1 MSFGL
6 YGRRMIKSD
15 ETEVTV
21 ENVVA
26 ILNKAL
32 PYHWENRSEIQYLWY
47 YYRGLQPILNR
58 EKQVRPEIC
67 NKIVEN
73 RANEIVSFKSGYLMG
88 EPLQYVSRGNG
99 DNLSDAINQLNEFV
113 FAEEKPAKDKE
124 LADWFHICGTSFRMV
139 LPDEDV
145 GEDDDSPFEIY
156 TLDPRNTF
164 VVYNNGL
171 GNKPLLGVKY
181 VVDDNGIVHYSCYSD
196 HEYFEI
202 VESHIIKAE
211 PHILGDI
218 PIIEY
223 PLNIA
228 RIGAFE
234 LVIPLLD
241 AINLTDSNRQDG
253 VEQFIQALMLF
264 HNVDISSDD
273 YEKLREEGA
282 IKFRDIDPQLKAEV
296 AYLTST
302 LNQGET
308 QTLVDHMY
316 QTVLTICG
324 MPNRNGGTSTSDT
337 GSAVIMRDG
346 WSAAEAR
353 AKDSELMFKKSE
365 RIFLKLILNICKTLK
380 GMDLKVCNIEIRF
393 TRRNYEN
400 ILQKAQVL
408 DLMLKNSKIH
418 PRLAFEHCGLF
429 VDSDLAYT
437 LSAEYE
443 EEQEK
448 QLKEA
453 QQWLNG
459 SKEAQ
464 EWFERTKRVIELK
477 SKRKPSQFEVFHHLN
492 KVRKE
497 VTDLL
502 LRDFGYSKRKAA
514 QRLEK
519 KFSGRSYEE
528 LTDVEKEIYDHF
540 RKQQEAF
547 DTWFIEDERK
557 AVVDCLRSIGE
568 HVYTANSIYP
578 TYYEELVERRVHQ
591 DLAIGQCYR
600 LVQELQY
607 AIETLPV
614 DVNTFLRFGEDIQRE
629 IDLIKGWRK
638 SDNKFKGAIS
648 ATAANF
654 ANVNNNGNAN
664 NNNASNSNGV
674 RPDFDT
680 SIK

>member
-1 MSFGL
+1 M
-6 YGRRMIKSD
+6 
-15 ETEVTV
+15 
-21 ENVVA
+21 
-26 ILNKAL
+26 
-32 PYHWENRSEIQYLWY
+32 
-47 YYRGLQPILNR
+47 
-58 EKQVRPEIC
+58 
-67 NKIVEN
+67 
-73 RANEIVSFKSGYLMG
+73 
-88 EPLQYVSRGNG
+88 
-99 DNLSDAINQLNEFV
+99 
-113 FAEEKPAKDKE
+113 
-124 LADWFHICGTSFRMV
+124 
-139 LPDEDV
+139 
-145 GEDDDSPFEIY
+145 
-156 TLDPRNTF
+156 
-164 VVYNNGL
+164 
-171 GNKPLLGVKY
+171 
-181 VVDDNGIVHYSCYSD
+181 VDDNGIVHYSCYSD

-202 VESHIIKAE
+202 VESHIIKVE

-296 AYLTST
+296 SYLTST

-437 LSAEYE
+437 LSAEYA

-448 QLKEA
+448 K
-453 QQWLNG
+453 
-459 SKEAQ
+459 AQ
-464 EWFERTKRVIELK
+464 ELLEKQNTE
-477 SKRKPSQFEVFHHLN
+477 
-492 KVRKE
+492 KE
-497 VTDLL
+497 DETD
-502 LRDFGYSKRKAA
+502 DSNTDKGNGTAGGNAA
-514 QRLEK
+514 QARQQ
-519 KFSGRSYEE
+519 SG
-528 LTDVEKEIYDHF
+528 
-540 RKQQEAF
+540 
-547 DTWFIEDERK
+547 
-557 AVVDCLRSIGE
+557 
-568 HVYTANSIYP
+568 
-578 TYYEELVERRVHQ
+578 
-591 DLAIGQCYR
+591 
-600 LVQELQY
+600 
-607 AIETLPV
+607 
-614 DVNTFLRFGEDIQRE
+614 
-629 IDLIKGWRK
+629 
-638 SDNKFKGAIS
+638 S
-648 ATAANF
+648 A
-654 ANVNNNGNAN
+654 
-664 NNNASNSNGV
+664 
-674 RPDFDT
+674 D
-680 SIK
+680 

>member
-139 LPDEDV
+139 LPDEDA

-202 VESHIIKAE
+202 VESHIIKVE

-253 VEQFIQALMLF
+253 V
-264 HNVDISSDD
+264 
-273 YEKLREEGA
+273 
-282 IKFRDIDPQLKAEV
+282 
-296 AYLTST
+296 
-302 LNQGET
+302 
-308 QTLVDHMY
+308 
-316 QTVLTICG
+316 
-324 MPNRNGGTSTSDT
+324 
-337 GSAVIMRDG
+337 
-346 WSAAEAR
+346 
-353 AKDSELMFKKSE
+353 
-365 RIFLKLILNICKTLK
+365 
-380 GMDLKVCNIEIRF
+380 
-393 TRRNYEN
+393 
-400 ILQKAQVL
+400 
-408 DLMLKNSKIH
+408 
-418 PRLAFEHCGLF
+418 
-429 VDSDLAYT
+429 
-437 LSAEYE
+437 
-443 EEQEK
+443 
-448 QLKEA
+448 
-453 QQWLNG
+453 
-459 SKEAQ
+459 
-464 EWFERTKRVIELK
+464 
-477 SKRKPSQFEVFHHLN
+477 
-492 KVRKE
+492 
-497 VTDLL
+497 
-502 LRDFGYSKRKAA
+502 
-514 QRLEK
+514 
-519 KFSGRSYEE
+519 
-528 LTDVEKEIYDHF
+528 
-540 RKQQEAF
+540 
-547 DTWFIEDERK
+547 
-557 AVVDCLRSIGE
+557 
-568 HVYTANSIYP
+568 
-578 TYYEELVERRVHQ
+578 
-591 DLAIGQCYR
+591 
-600 LVQELQY
+600 
-607 AIETLPV
+607 
-614 DVNTFLRFGEDIQRE
+614 
-629 IDLIKGWRK
+629 
-638 SDNKFKGAIS
+638 
-648 ATAANF
+648 
-654 ANVNNNGNAN
+654 
-664 NNNASNSNGV
+664 
-674 RPDFDT
+674 
-680 SIK
+680 